1 MIVVEGPGAPEG
13 FASGVAERLGAE
25 LVKPAYKVF
34 PDGESYVRLPGG
46 LEGTVVVVQSMYPM
60 QDKRLVE
67 ALLLAE
73 AAYGAG
79 ASRVILVAPYMAYAR
94 QDKRFLEGEP
104 ISIKA
109 VLKAL
114 GSAGYDALVT
124 IDIHKPESLAY
135 FPGRAVDATAVPQLA
150 EAVSRAISGEGGVVV
165 VAPDKGAL
173 ARARMMAGILG
184 AEYDYLE
191 KHRDRYT
198 GEVTYRPKTVDVQ
211 GKTVVIVDDMVSTGG
226 TMAKAASMLRGLGAS
241 RVIAACTHGLFIGGA
256 LERLRRAGV
265 EEVYAANTV
274 PLPKE
279 GVRAV
284 DASPA
289 AVESLRE
296 LL

>member
-1 MIVVEGPGAPEG
+1 LIVVEGPGAPEG
-13 FASGVAERLGAE
+13 FAEGVARRLGAD
-25 LVKPAYKVF
+25 LVKPVYKIF
-34 PDGESYVRLPGG
+34 PDGESYVRLPGR
-46 LEGTVVVVQSMYPM
+46 LEGTVVVVQSMYPQ

-73 AAYGAG
+73 ASYGAG

-114 GSAGYDALVT
+114 GAAGYDALVT

-135 FPGRAVDATAVPQLA
+135 FPGRALDATAVPQLA
-150 EAVSRAISGEGGVVV
+150 EAVRGSIGEGEDIVVI
-165 VAPDKGAL
+165 APDRGAVR
-173 ARARMMAGILG
+173 RAERMASILR
-184 AEYDYLE
+184 AQHDYLE

-198 GEVTYRPKTVDVQ
+198 GEVTYRPKSIDVQ

-226 TMAKAASMLRGLGAS
+226 TMARAASMLLSLGAR
-241 RVIAACTHGLFIGGA
+241 RVIAACTHGLFLGDA
-256 LERLRRAGV
+256 LEKLRKAGI
-265 EEVYAANTV
+265 EEIYSANTV
-274 PLPKE
+274 PVPE
-279 GVRAV
+279 GVKPV

-289 AVESLRE
+289 AVEALRE